1 MNANGPLH
9 GIKVLDFTHVLSAP
23 YATMLLGDMGAE
35 VIKVE
40 KPGTGDSLRNS
51 PPLQN
56 GESAYF
62 FCSNRNKK
70 CIALDLKKK
79 EAVEVIK
86 KMIGEFDVFVEN
98 FRPGVMDRLG
108 LGYDAVRA
116 IKPDIIYASLTAFGD
131 KGPYRDKPGFE
142 LIIQSLSGLVSVTGD
157 PEGPPSKVQ
166 VQVVDL
172 CGGMFLCIAILG
184 ALIHRAKTGEGQWV
198 KTSLLESTVAIMT
211 NLVGIALMGFKV
223 PTGMKTR
230 NPQLF
235 PSQSFKT
242 RDAYISIVGTPN
254 HWGRFCNAIGKPE
267 WIDHPKYSDV
277 RYRVENYDE
286 MESMVETVTVTKTT
300 AEWRRLFE
308 EHQVACSNINTVED
322 LFSDP
327 QFNALDMIKQIQHT
341 TAGGIKILG
350 PPIQFSKSQVGVDL
364 PPPALGEHTSEVL
377 KRFGFSDRQIDN
389 FKSNG
394 VAAGD

>member
-1 MNANGPLH
+1 MNTNGPLH

-56 GESAYF
+56 DESAYF

-79 EAVEVIK
+79 EAVEIIK
-86 KMIGEFDVFVEN
+86 KMVGEFDIFVEN

-108 LGYDAVRA
+108 LGYDAIQA
-116 IKPDIIYASLTAFGD
+116 IKPEIIYASLTAFGD

-142 LIIQSLSGLVSVTGD
+142 LIIQSLTGLVSVTGD
-157 PEGPPSKVQ
+157 PQGPPSKVQ

-172 CGGMFLCIAILG
+172 CGGMFLCTAILG
-184 ALIHRAKTGEGQWV
+184 ALVHRMKTGEGQWV

-242 RDAYISIVGTPN
+242 RDAYISIVATPN
-254 HWGRFCNAIGKPE
+254 HWGRFCNALGKPE

-286 MESMVETVTVTKTT
+286 MESMVEAVTAAKTT
-300 AEWRRLFE
+300 AAWIRIFE
-308 EHQVACSNINTVED
+308 KHQVACSRINTVED
-322 LFSDP
+322 MFSDP
-327 QFNALDMIKQIQHT
+327 QFNALDMIRHIQHS
-341 TAGGIKILG
+341 TAGDIRILG
-350 PPIQFSKSQVGVDL
+350 PPVQFSKSQAGVHL
-364 PPPALGEHTSEVL
+364 PPPALGEHTTEVL
-377 KRFGFSDRQIDN
+377 QRFGFSDRQIET
-389 FKSNG
+389 FKKGG
-394 VAAGD
+394 VAAGE